1 MSRDSRE
8 ERRARRRA
16 RREQRRQS
24 GDHVGIA
31 ALVPNLFTTMNLAAG
46 FYSIVLSGSGDYE
59 RAAVALIF
67 AAVFDILDGRLAR
80 MTGATSRFG
89 FEYDS
94 IADTVSFG
102 VAPAMLAFHAGKFTE
117 LGWTGWVLGFMF
129 TAGAALRLARFNVTP
144 QRYPGRFE
152 GLPSPAGAGMVVA
165 TVMFV
170 GFLREAGFQPT
181 VPALLPAFG
190 LAALGLLMVS
200 PIPYHSGKNLRLQRP
215 QTALVVTVFAVA
227 VVLLKPG
234 LTLFPLG
241 IAYVLSGPIGWLQR
255 YRRGLTLESLEHEG
269 AAPEGAHVETLSDE
283 DAPAPPHSLH

>member
-1 MSRDSRE
+1 MSRDTRE

-16 RREQRRQS
+16 RREERRMA
-24 GDHVGIA
+24 GDQIGVA
-31 ALVPNLFTTMNLAAG
+31 ALIPNLFTTMNLAAG
-46 FYSIVLSGSGDYE
+46 FYSIVLSGSGHYE

-80 MTGATSRFG
+80 MAGATSRFG

-152 GLPSPAGAGMVVA
+152 GLPSPAAAGMVVA
-165 TVMFV
+165 TVLFV
-170 GFLREAGFQPT
+170 GFLREAGLYVS

-200 PIPYHSGKNLRLQRP
+200 PIPYHSGKEVRLHRP
-215 QTALVVTVFAVA
+215 QTAAVITVFAAA

-241 IAYVLSGPIGWLQR
+241 VAYVLSGPIAWLR
-255 YRRGLTLESLEHEG
+255 RRRRGTTLETLAEASARAES
-269 AAPEGAHVETLSDE
+269 AATSQADDAH
-283 DAPAPPHSLH
+283 PGPPHSLH